1 MAPRRVSPQP
11 LTPHAASSVCV
22 YASLIMSRPPRVLSA
37 SVVPW
42 EDYGWGI
49 SVYYDDG
56 KRVALYVGSLADTE
70 SQIVE
75 IEGDTAAAARIQEG
89 LL

>member
-1 MAPRRVSPQP
+1 VSPQP

-22 YASLIMSRPPRVLSA
+22 YASRPPRVLSA

-49 SVYYDDG
+49 SVDYDDG

-75 IEGDTAAAARIQEG
+75 IKGDTAAAARIREG